1 MHKVEGGAVV
11 SLSTAKCNSTER
23 VRGQTECVTVTTQ
36 RETDV
41 GVERRRVR
49 GERRTKMDDLPL
61 QQLQQLKQRDCPT
74 HDNAAAKSGTT
85 KMATFALG

>member
-1 MHKVEGGAVV
+1 M
-11 SLSTAKCNSTER
+11 CNYAENDGCGVLNVDAREVIAER
-23 VRGQTECVTVTTQ
+23 E
-36 RETDV
+36 
-41 GVERRRVR
+41 
-49 GERRTKMDDLPL
+49 MDDLPL